1 MSARAFTLFPV
12 ETQSLANDTLKNYV
26 LALADADESL
36 SESARLAVLAALEDP
51 DVLSEALGGAASAHV
66 TDSLTAADEPEHP
79 VGAYLE
85 SITVS
90 GFRGIGPKV
99 SVPLQPGP
107 GLTVIAGRNGSGKS
121 TLAEALELALT
132 GFNSRWKDKPVV
144 WSQAWRNLHAGEP
157 AQIRIG
163 LTEEGSGTTTIG
175 VDWPAGDDVPVED
188 TQRWV
193 QRKGQ
198 KREPVGALGWDAALT
213 MYRPLLSYDELSGIL
228 EGKPSEF
235 YDQLYRLL
243 GLEQLSNAINV
254 LDAEVKR
261 LRQPAADLKKAA
273 DALKPVLA
281 AHDDQRAAIALTQ
294 VKKTKPDL
302 DPVRPLITG
311 AAPDVPPAWQH
322 ARQLTAPS
330 AEDAESKCTALRSAA
345 QAAQQEVRRVDA
357 LAVDRAQLLESGLE
371 FHDRHGDQRCPVC
384 GQGTLDHEWA
394 LAARAALERD
404 QTALRDL
411 TAARAE
417 TEQAR
422 SAVVAMVRAVARPPL
437 ADADLG
443 ALAVARAAYDRFAEL
458 PIGDDLA
465 LADHVE
471 ATLPPLRAAYAALAQ
486 EASALLQARE
496 DAWSPTASEL
506 AAWLHKAEAAAAV
519 AGQLAVATE
528 ASKWLQANAG
538 RLRNE
543 RIAPLAE
550 KSREIWAA
558 LRQESNVD
566 LGGIRLEGQ
575 KTTRRV
581 VLQAVVDGSQTEAFG
596 VMSQGELQAL
606 ALAIFIPRATSPES
620 PFRFL
625 VFDDPIQAMDPSK
638 IDGFL
643 EVLTTLAKERQVI
656 VLTHDNRLP
665 AAIRSSRAP
674 ARIVEVTR
682 APNSAISIVESTRPA
697 TRILNDAFAI
707 AADDAVPE
715 DIKRSAIPALCR
727 EALEATAWDVYTS
740 KALADGRSRDE
751 IETAWENATKTAK
764 RLALALSGDADD
776 DLAVDKWKAGGSARR
791 NTLSVVNKGVHQGV
805 SDYRAAVNDAR
816 LAVGDLARAAA

>member
-1 MSARAFTLFPV
+1 MGK
-12 ETQSLANDTLKNYV
+12 DTLKSYV

-36 SESARLAVLAALEDP
+36 SEAARLAVLAALDDP

-66 TDSLTAADEPEHP
+66 TDSLTAVDEPEHP

-90 GFRGIGPKV
+90 GFRGIGPKAT
-99 SVPLQPGP
+99 VPLQPGP
-107 GLTVIAGRNGSGKS
+107 GLTVVAGRNGSGKS

-132 GFNSRWKDKPVV
+132 GVNSRWKDKPVV
-144 WSQAWRNLHAGEP
+144 WSQAWRNLHASEP

-163 LTEEGSGTTTIG
+163 LTKEGSGTTTIG
-175 VDWPAGDDVPVED
+175 VDWPAGQHVAVDDAR
-188 TQRWV
+188 RWL

-198 KREPVGALGWDAALT
+198 KQEPVGALGWDAALT

-273 DALKPVLA
+273 DALKRVLV
-281 AHDDQRAAIALTQ
+281 AHDDPRAATALAQ
-294 VKKTKPDL
+294 VKKSKPDL
-302 DPVRPLITG
+302 DAVRPLITS
-311 AAPDVPPAWQH
+311 AAPNVPPAWQQ

-345 QAAQQEVRRVDA
+345 LAAQQEVRRVDA
-357 LAVDRAQLLESGLE
+357 LAADRAQLLESSLE
-371 FHDRHGDQRCPVC
+371 FHDQHGDQRCPVC
-384 GQGTLDHEWA
+384 GQGALDHEWA
-394 LAARAALERD
+394 LTARAALERD
-404 QTALRDL
+404 QSALRDL

-422 SAVVAMVRAVARPPL
+422 SAVVAMVRAVARPAL

-443 ALAVARAAYDRFAEL
+443 GLDAARAAYDRFAEL
-458 PIGDDLA
+458 PVGDDVA

-471 ATLPPLRAAYAALAQ
+471 ATLPPLQAAYAALAQ
-486 EASALLQARE
+486 EAANLLQARE
-496 DAWSPTASEL
+496 DAWSPVAAEL

-528 ASKWLQANAG
+528 ASKWLQANASQ
-538 RLRNE
+538 LRNE

-558 LRQESNVD
+558 LRQASNVD
-566 LGGIRLEGQ
+566 LGGIRLEGH

-581 VLQAVVDGSQTEAFG
+581 VLQAAVDGSEAEAFG

-643 EVLTTLAKERQVI
+643 EILTALAKQRQVI

-665 AAIRSSRAP
+665 AAIRGSRAP
-674 ARIVEVTR
+674 ARIVEVMR
-682 APNSAISIVESTRPA
+682 SANSSISIVESTRPA
-697 TRILNDAFAI
+697 TRILDDAFAI

-727 EALEATAWDVYTS
+727 EALEATAWDVYSS
-740 KALADGRSRDE
+740 KALSDGRSRDDV
-751 IETAWENATKTAK
+751 ETAWGNATKTAK
-764 RLALALSGDADD
+764 RLALALSGNADD

-805 SDYRAAVNDAR
+805 SDYKGAVNDAR
-816 LAVGDLARAAA
+816 LAVGDLARAAG

>member
-1 MSARAFTLFPV
+1 M
-12 ETQSLANDTLKNYV
+12 
-26 LALADADESL
+26 LALADADEAL

-51 DVLSEALGGAASAHV
+51 DVLSEALGGAAPPHIA
-66 TDSLTAADEPEHP
+66 DSLTTADEPEHP

-99 SVPLQPGP
+99 TVPLQPGP

-132 GFNSRWKDKPVV
+132 GVNSRWKDKPVV

-163 LTEEGSGTTTIG
+163 LAEEGSGTTTIG
-175 VDWPAGDDVPVED
+175 VDWPAGADVPFGAM
-188 TQRWV
+188 QPWV
-193 QRKGQ
+193 QRKGE

-243 GLEQLSNAINV
+243 GLEQLSDAINV
-254 LDAEVKR
+254 LDVEVKK
-261 LRQPAADLKKAA
+261 LRQPGADLKKVA
-273 DALKPVLA
+273 DGLKPVLA
-281 AHDDQRAAIALTQ
+281 AHEDPRSALALAR
-294 VKKTKPDL
+294 VKKSKPDL
-302 DPVRPLITG
+302 EAVRPLIVG
-311 AAPDVPPAWQH
+311 AASVPVAWEH
-322 ARQLTAPS
+322 ARQLSVPS
-330 AEDAESKCTALRSAA
+330 AEEAGPKCAALRSAA
-345 QAAQQEVRRVDA
+345 RAEQQEVQRVDA
-357 LAVDRAQLLESGLE
+357 LAADRAQLLESGLD
-371 FHDRHGDQRCPVC
+371 FHGQHGDQLCPIC
-384 GQGTLDHEWA
+384 GQGTLDERWA
-394 LAARAALERD
+394 LAARAALERA
-404 QTALRDL
+404 QSALSDL

-417 TEQAR
+417 AQQAR
-422 SAVVAMVRAVARPPL
+422 SAVVAMVRSVARPPL
-437 ADADLG
+437 SDAELSTIE
-443 ALAVARAAYDRFAEL
+443 AARAAYDAFAEL

-465 LADHVE
+465 LADHVG
-471 ATLPPLRAAYAALAQ
+471 AALPALRAAYAKLTQEASDLAQ
-486 EASALLQARE
+486 ERA
-496 DAWSPTASEL
+496 DAWSPVAAEL
-506 AAWLHKAEAAAAV
+506 AVWLYKAEAAAAV
-519 AGQLAVATE
+519 SEQLAIAAE
-528 ASKWLQANAG
+528 ALKWLRANAG
-538 RLRNE
+538 SLRNE

-575 KTTRRV
+575 KTSRRV
-581 VLQAVVDGSQTEAFG
+581 VLQAAVDGSETEAFG

-643 EVLTTLAKERQVI
+643 EVLRALAQDRQVI

-665 AAIRSSRAP
+665 AAIRGSRAP
-674 ARIVEVTR
+674 ARIVEVMR
-682 APNSAISIVESTRPA
+682 AANSAISVVDSTRPA
-697 TRILNDAFAI
+697 TRLLDDAFAI

-727 EALEATAWDVYTS
+727 EALEATAWDVYAS
-740 KALADGRSRDE
+740 KAFAGGQSRDD
-751 IETAWENATKTAK
+751 IEKAWENASKTAR
-764 RLALALSGDADD
+764 RLALALAGNAND
-776 DLAVDKWKAGGSARR
+776 DLAVDKWKSGGRARR
-791 NTLSVVNKGVHQGV
+791 DTLSVVNKGVHQGV
-805 SDYRAAVNDAR
+805 SDYKVAVNDAR
-816 LAVGDLARAAA
+816 LAIGDLARGAA